1 MKKKEKS
8 AAQVSEHAALI
19 RCPICGGEM
28 HVETLASLV
37 CSNSHAFDF
46 AKQGYVNML
55 NKRVTTQYD
64 QTLFKNRRDF
74 ILESGFYSRMHGVVV
89 DIIHHL
95 GTDDMTVLDAGSGE
109 GSHMER
115 ILAGVEGKHLGF
127 GIDIAKE
134 GILMAAKNYPD
145 SIWFVGDLANLP
157 LKDSSCDVILNILSP
172 ANYSEFSRVIKPD
185 GVVIKVV
192 PQSGYLG
199 ELREALYRDTDKAEY
214 DNAGTVSLFD
224 ENFEVLE
231 RVQVKEKVML
241 DRAALANLIHMSPLA
256 WNHEAGELDDFISEE
271 RPVTI
276 DLEILVGRSVISV

>member
-1 MKKKEKS
+1 MNKKERS
-8 AAQVSEHAALI
+8 AALVSEYAALI
-19 RCPICGGEM
+19 RCPVCGGDM
-28 HVETLASLV
+28 HVDSLASLT
-37 CSNSHAFDF
+37 CSTNHAFDF

-55 NKRVTTQYD
+55 NKPVTTQYD
-64 QTLFKNRRDF
+64 QALFKNRRDF
-74 ILESGFYSRMHGVVV
+74 ILESGFYEKMHEAVV
-89 DIIHHL
+89 DIMHRL
-95 GTDDMTVLDAGSGE
+95 DTDDMTVLDAGSGE

-115 ILAGVEGKHLGF
+115 ILAKVEGKHIGF

-134 GILMAAKNYPD
+134 GILIAAKNYPD

-157 LKDSSCDVILNILSP
+157 LKDGSCDVILNILSP
-172 ANYSEFSRVIKPD
+172 ANYSEFNRAIKP
-185 GVVIKVV
+185 GGIVIKVV

-214 DNAGTVSLFD
+214 DNAGTVSLFE

-241 DRAALANLIHMSPLA
+241 DRTSLANLIHMSPLA